1 VKKAMKS
8 KDEIERTKAFLKLM
22 RLTMPP
28 ILFVVLILAGVFGM
42 AFWLAALIALLLAG
56 TEYIAFSLMLN
67 RWAGL

>member
-1 VKKAMKS
+1 MKS
-8 KDEIERTKAFLKLM
+8 KDEIEKTKSFLKLM

-28 ILFVVLILAGVFGM
+28 ILFVILTFVLAGVFGM

-56 TEYIAFSLMLN
+56 AEYIAFSLMLN

>member
-1 VKKAMKS
+1 MKS
-8 KDEIERTKAFLKLM
+8 KDEIERTKAILKLL

-28 ILFVVLILAGVFGM
+28 ILFVILTFVLAGVFGM

-56 TEYIAFSLMLN
+56 AEYIAFSLMLN